1 MTNETPEN
9 TEETTV
15 ETPVVPF
22 KEWNLGPLLL
32 KGLEEIGYSE
42 PTKVQNAVYPIAEG
56 GKDLMV
62 QSHTGSGKTAAF
74 GIPIINKIDV
84 KKLEPQALILAPT
97 RELALQVSRELSRI
111 GEFHDASI
119 IPIYGGAPIQKQI
132 DQLEAGAQIIA
143 GTPGRVMDHLKR
155 GTLNPSSISHLVLDE
170 CDEMLSMGFQEDI
183 ETIVK
188 QLPKPPERQTFLF
201 SATIPPA
208 IERLGKRFM
217 QDYEMIQLSSDSVGV
232 DLIDH
237 FYYVVTGIAR
247 PKNLYHILCSTK
259 PESAIIFCNT
269 REETTTVAKYLTKRG
284 FSAAAINS
292 DLSQKERERV
302 LSGKRDGSIKFLV
315 ATDIAARGIDISD
328 LSHVINYTFPE
339 SAEVY
344 IHRTGRTGRA
354 GKDGVAFSLIGPK
367 DIGSFYNLK
376 LIYKILPEERELPS
390 DEEIATFEA
399 DSKKRTFFSDI
410 RSLKAKTDKNKGL
423 AVQLAKSCLK
433 ESDSEHLV
441 AQLIEHYL
449 TPKEKAKTRNAPKDD
464 TRSAKTRERSDSEGR
479 EETRERSFS
488 KDGEN
493 ERKNG
498 RKRRRRGRGEPRD
511 GRQKE
516 SSQNAESA
524 SSSEASSEPKRER
537 STKSKDSNGVSKS
550 RTRRESPKSKKPSP
564 KTNPDGNVEF
574 WEAWAD
580 DKPTTKP
587 AKAKATDSK
596 DVSQGATKESTKAE
610 PSTEALASESSEP
623 PRKKRRRRRRPS
635 QES

>member
-1 MTNETPEN
+1 MTKESTEQSEHLEQETPII
-9 TEETTV
+9 
-15 ETPVVPF
+15 PF
-22 KEWNLGPLLL
+22 KEWNLEPLLL
-32 KGLEEIGYSE
+32 KGLEAIGYAE
-42 PTKVQNAVYPIAEG
+42 PTKVQNAVYPTAQG

-84 KKLEPQALILAPT
+84 NKPEPQALILAPT
-97 RELALQVSRELSRI
+97 RELALQVSKELSRI
-111 GEFHDASI
+111 AEFYNASI
-119 IPIYGGAPIQKQI
+119 IPIYGGAPIKTQI

-188 QLPKPPERQTFLF
+188 QLPSPPQRQTFLF

-217 QDYEMIQLSSDSVGV
+217 QDYEMIQLSSDSIGV

-390 DEEIATFEA
+390 AEDIAKFEA
-399 DSKKRTFFSDI
+399 DSKQRTFFSQLRDQT
-410 RSLKAKTDKNKGL
+410 SKDEKAHKL
-423 AVQLAKSCLK
+423 ACELAKNCLK
-433 ESDSEHLV
+433 EKDSEKLITT
-441 AQLIEHYL
+441 LIEHFL
-449 TPKEKAKTRNAPKDD
+449 APKESKKSRTSSRDETSSLKTKGNH
-464 TRSAKTRERSDSEGR
+464 SSEGK
-479 EETRERSFS
+479 EDTKGRSS
-488 KDGEN
+488 RKDGES

-498 RKRRRRGRGEPRD
+498 RKRRRRSKEAPREA
-511 GRQKE
+511 RREETTHENESAKPSE
-516 SSQNAESA
+516 SSSKKEQ
-524 SSSEASSEPKRER
+524 ER
-537 STKSKDSNGVSKS
+537 SAKS
-550 RTRRESPKSKKPSP
+550 RGSKNAPKAKGRRESSRNKKPSP

-580 DKPTTKP
+580 DKPERTPESEAKTKSSEKP
-587 AKAKATDSK
+587 SEGDASIDTNAS
-596 DVSQGATKESTKAE
+596 SEST
-610 PSTEALASESSEP
+610 EP
-623 PRKKRRRRRRPS
+623 PRKKRRRRRRP
-635 QES
+635 QETS